1 MLIEEW
7 GVASKTIRQAL
18 DHLRGE
24 GLIDSRQGVG
34 VFVREQVIPRRV
46 SSDIASAS
54 GWPTS
59 LQRQGLRPG
68 GKTTVKRS
76 PCPPE
81 AAEFLGIPPGEEIV
95 IRDRLMRAEGHDPEM
110 IAVSHFPLWVVEQA
124 PNVANPDIGGMP
136 QWLREAFGTIHSED
150 VITARMPSQEERE
163 RLDLPTGTP
172 VLVIKGG
179 TRDDEGRALHYIEVT
194 GAGGRVAFEYRY

>member
-1 MLIEEW
+1 M
-7 GVASKTIRQAL
+7 
-18 DHLRGE
+18 
-24 GLIDSRQGVG
+24 
-34 VFVREQVIPRRV
+34 FVREQVIPRRV

-54 GWPTS
+54 G
-59 LQRQGLRPG
+59 
-68 GKTTVKRS
+68 
-76 PCPPE
+76 
-81 AAEFLGIPPGEEIV
+81 
-95 IRDRLMRAEGHDPEM
+95 
-110 IAVSHFPLWVVEQA
+110 
-124 PNVANPDIGGMP
+124 
-136 QWLREAFGTIHSED
+136 REAFGTIHSED

>member
-7 GVASKTIRQAL
+7 VVASKTIRQAL

-59 LQRQGLRPG
+59 LQRQGLSQVGRP
-68 GKTTVKRS
+68 
-76 PCPPE
+76 P
-81 AAEFLGIPPGEEIV
+81 
-95 IRDRLMRAEGHDPEM
+95 
-110 IAVSHFPLWVVEQA
+110 
-124 PNVANPDIGGMP
+124 
-136 QWLREAFGTIHSED
+136 
-150 VITARMPSQEERE
+150 
-163 RLDLPTGTP
+163 
-172 VLVIKGG
+172 
-179 TRDDEGRALHYIEVT
+179 
-194 GAGGRVAFEYRY
+194 